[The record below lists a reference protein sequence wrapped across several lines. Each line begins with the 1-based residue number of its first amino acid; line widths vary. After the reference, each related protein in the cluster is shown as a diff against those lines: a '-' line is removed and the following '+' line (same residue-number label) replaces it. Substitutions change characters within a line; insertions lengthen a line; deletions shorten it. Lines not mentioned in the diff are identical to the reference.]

1 MKYDLL
7 SFEMLLNKSKQIHFD
22 LFPEQPP
29 IKYMQ
34 ELEYKT
40 RENFDIFHSS
50 SRLEAQLLTPVN
62 TC

>member
-1 MKYDLL
+1 MKYDLI

-22 LFPEQPP
+22 LFSEQPL

-40 RENFDIFHSS
+40 VENFEIFSTVYRGFRFS
-50 SRLEAQLLTPVN
+50 
-62 TC
+62 C